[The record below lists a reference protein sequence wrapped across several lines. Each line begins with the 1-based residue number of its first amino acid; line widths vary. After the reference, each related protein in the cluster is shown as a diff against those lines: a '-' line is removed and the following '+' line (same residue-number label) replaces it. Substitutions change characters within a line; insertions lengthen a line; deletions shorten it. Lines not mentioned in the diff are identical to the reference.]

1 MKKILTLLFI
11 IQSTFLIGCEKSNE
25 PTVESTNQKG
35 MVKGVVK
42 NENGSPIANAKVV
55 IENTIYLASY
65 VYATTNAKGEYSV
78 AVPNG
83 SWKASVQIE
92 KDFLGRIYKFDL
104 HPDNANP
111 FAGSDGAARNFT
123 WKLSGAKPGAGFYGS
138 QVAVYPDI
146 ISGLSEQ
153 DIEIKLVP
161 QGTLV
166 NGTTGTTIIK
176 KLIDIG
182 GGEYGVN
189 DVPIGKYAITA
200 KNTASNQPLQIR
212 LRNTGNFANTLSA
225 VFSSGFTGSTNY
237 QIVTEVK

>member
-11 IQSTFLIGCEKSNE
+11 IQSTFLIGCDTFNA
-25 PTVESTNQKG
+25 PTGEIINQKG

-42 NENGSPIANAKVV
+42 NGDGSAIANAKVV

-65 VYATTNAKGEYSV
+65 VYATTNAKGEYS
-78 AVPNG
+78 ATVPNG

-92 KDFLGRIYKFDL
+92 RDFLGKTYKFDL
-104 HPDNANP
+104 HSDNANP
-111 FAGSDGAARNFT
+111 FAGSDGAVRNFI
-123 WKLSGAKPGAGFYGS
+123 WKLSGAKPNGGFYGS

-161 QGTLV
+161 QGALI
-166 NGTTGTTIIK
+166 NGSVGATITK
-176 KLIDIG
+176 KLIDVG

-189 DVPIGKYAITA
+189 DVPIGKYTITA
-200 KNTASNQPLQIR
+200 KNTAINQSLQLR
-212 LRNTGNFANTLSA
+212 LRNTGNFANTLTT
-225 VFSSGFTGSTNY
+225 VFSSGFTGNTTY
-237 QIVTEVK
+237 QIVVEVK